1 MERVAQETDVR
12 GLLLILWRRRLV
24 IFGVLLLGLGFSGL
38 ALGLTKPHFTAR
50 AIILVNTG
58 ARDIIPREI
67 VPQASSRYDASLVL
81 NEVEIIR
88 SRSMASSVIERLG
101 LKSDAEF
108 SHEDVVSAFGRKLAV
123 RPVPGSYAIQLE
135 FNSLDAEKAAKVA
148 NAIADSYVEKSL
160 ESSFAASQKL
170 AAWLNK
176 RSASLRAEVQ
186 AQELAVERYKE
197 ANNIRQDTTTLLSG
211 EQVRSLNEQL
221 AKARGEQA
229 AADAKLQQVKAMLES
244 PSRME
249 SSGAVMN
256 SEVIQKLKIDQ
267 ARLEAEMAELSSRYG
282 PKHPQ
287 ILNLQSEI
295 AGTRDSIRAE
305 IATIAKGI
313 GAEMDLAAGRV
324 SALEQSLDVSG
335 GVKMR
340 EDSRMVGLRALEMEA
355 ESTRETLNGFME
367 AARRGERQEE
377 LQEPRAKVISHA
389 SVPRAPSW
397 PNQMLVLSLSAVA
410 SLFAGLAIALL
421 MEKMDNSFR
430 SANQIEKAM
439 GLPCF
444 ALIPSAGKV
453 RMPFLGRYPLAEPT
467 SGLAESVR
475 TLRMV
480 MNLRSGEKKPKVV
493 TMTSSFPAEGK
504 TTLSLWLARSA
515 AASGEKVVLVD
526 TDLRRPNVHK
536 SSGQK
541 GPANLAQYLSGE
553 KQLNEVICKD
563 ADSPAHI
570 IFGSSVPNALDLLGT
585 ERMKELVEHLR
596 GMYDLVI
603 LDSPSCL
610 AVPDA
615 RLLATLSDCVL
626 YAVKWDKTPREAVAG
641 GVKHFTDFG
650 YSALALV
657 LTNVDVKK
665 HAEYGYGDSAAY
677 YGTYANY
684 MKKAA

>member
-1 MERVAQETDVR
+1 MVD
-12 GLLLILWRRRLV
+12 
-24 IFGVLLLGLGFSGL
+24 
-38 ALGLTKPHFTAR
+38 
-50 AIILVNTG
+50 
-58 ARDIIPREI
+58 
-67 VPQASSRYDASLVL
+67 
-81 NEVEIIR
+81 
-88 SRSMASSVIERLG
+88 
-101 LKSDAEF
+101 
-108 SHEDVVSAFGRKLAV
+108 
-123 RPVPGSYAIQLE
+123 
-135 FNSLDAEKAAKVA
+135 
-148 NAIADSYVEKSL
+148 
-160 ESSFAASQKL
+160 
-170 AAWLNK
+170 
-176 RSASLRAEVQ
+176 
-186 AQELAVERYKE
+186 
-197 ANNIRQDTTTLLSG
+197 
-211 EQVRSLNEQL
+211 
-221 AKARGEQA
+221 
-229 AADAKLQQVKAMLES
+229 S

-249 SSGAVMN
+249 SAGAVMN

-267 ARLEAEMAELSSRYG
+267 ARLEAELAELSSRYG

-287 ILNLQSEI
+287 ILNLRSEI

-305 IATIAKGI
+305 TKTITKGI
-313 GAEMDLAAGRV
+313 EAELDLAATRV
-324 SALEQSLDVSG
+324 KTLEQSLNVSG
-335 GVKMR
+335 GEKMR

-355 ESTRETLNGFME
+355 ESTRETLNGFLE
-367 AARRGERQEE
+367 ATRRSERQEE
-377 LQEPRAKVISHA
+377 LQEPRAKVISTA

-410 SLFAGLAIALL
+410 SLFAGLGIALL
-421 MEKMDNSFR
+421 MEKLDNSFR
-430 SANQIEKAM
+430 SANQIENAM

-493 TMTSSFPAEGK
+493 TMTSSFPGEGK

-515 AASGEKVVLVD
+515 AASGERVLLVD
-526 TDLRRPNVHK
+526 TDLRRPNVHT
-536 SSGQK
+536 SSGQR
-541 GPANLAQYLSGE
+541 GPASLADYLSGE
-553 KQLNEVICKD
+553 KEMEEVICKD

-570 IFGSSVPNALDLLGT
+570 IFGKSVPNALDLLGT
-585 ERMKELVEHLR
+585 ERMKELVARLR
-596 GMYDLVI
+596 GKYDLII

-650 YSALALV
+650 YSALATV
-657 LTNVDVKK
+657 LTNVDVRK

-677 YGTYANY
+677 YGTYAST